1 MSKYEGTIHTPDTMK
16 PRLREMGILPFSMGF
31 ETDTYEQAVALAEQK
46 VKEMNQPLSLT
57 CMGVTNTYYPQGLKD
72 LGY

>member
-1 MSKYEGTIHTPDTMK
+1 MYEGTIHTPDTMQA
-16 PRLREMGILPFSMGF
+16 RFREAGILPFSMGF
-31 ETDTYEQAVALAEQK
+31 ETKNYEEAIALAKAK

-57 CMGVTNTYYPQGLKD
+57 CMGVTNTYYPEGLTD